1 MVVVKSNLAI
11 IMMHKKERKRTIK
24 LKDSS
29 LIRLKL
35 CSAPNVTLLL
45 IQLLNLAQLLL
56 AETLRNMQSCES
68 LLKNGAKDMSANYLK
83 KWSSLWNA
91 LQLPNHPRLKGFT
104 TSSKI

>member
-1 MVVVKSNLAI
+1 MAVKSNLAV
-11 IMMHKKERKRTIK
+11 IMMHKIERKRTIR
-24 LKDSS
+24 LKDS
-29 LIRLKL
+29 LPIRLRL
-35 CSAPNVTLLL
+35 CSAQNDTLVL

-91 LQLPNHPRLKGFT
+91 PQ
-104 TSSKI
+104 